1 MMMVTNKNIF
11 QMFLL
16 DYIKK
21 SDNLTMVPTL
31 VLNLNLMILFIEEV
45 GSVEIKAK
53 ILDNPYR
60 VSYP

>member
-31 VLNLNLMILFIEEV
+31 VLNLKILFIEEV

-53 ILDNPYR
+53 ILDKPLHE
-60 VSYP
+60 

>member
-1 MMMVTNKNIF
+1 
-11 QMFLL
+11 MFLL

-31 VLNLNLMILFIEEV
+31 VLNLKILFIEEV